1 MSSTTSAIRRGL
13 AELAKHSSARTLMD
27 EVVDALPDIEKA
39 IASGVSYAQIC
50 ETFNANGVPLNVMA
64 LRQYLYRLRKSAAAA
79 KSPAANDKKP
89 AKKPPTKSP
98 AKLTRSTKR

>member
-1 MSSTTSAIRRGL
+1 MPSTTSAIRRGL

-39 IASGVSYAQIC
+39 IASGVTYAQIC

-64 LRQYLYRLRKSAAAA
+64 LRQYLYRLRKAGKSSPAATAPAKKAAAKAAA
-79 KSPAANDKKP
+79 KSP
-89 AKKPPTKSP
+89 
-98 AKLTRSTKR
+98 TRSAKR

>member
-1 MSSTTSAIRRGL
+1 MPSHTKAISRDL
-13 AELAKHSSARTLMD
+13 AALAKHSSSRTLMD

-64 LRQYLYRLRKSAAAA
+64 LRQYLYRLRKAARPTAPKPPA
-79 KSPAANDKKP
+79 KRTSKPAPKSPARS
-89 AKKPPTKSP
+89 AK
-98 AKLTRSTKR
+98 R